1 MSRSMPSRLS
11 KYIAKQAVLKELLW
25 NSHKIKICGGVFV
38 LKLAG
43 MYPFTGA
50 LKTTFSKTVSNK
62 SKVLVNEDTEIIS
75 RASYKL

>member
-1 MSRSMPSRLS
+1 
-11 KYIAKQAVLKELLW
+11 
-25 NSHKIKICGGVFV
+25 
-38 LKLAG
+38 

-62 SKVLVNEDTEIIS
+62 SKVVVKENTEIIS